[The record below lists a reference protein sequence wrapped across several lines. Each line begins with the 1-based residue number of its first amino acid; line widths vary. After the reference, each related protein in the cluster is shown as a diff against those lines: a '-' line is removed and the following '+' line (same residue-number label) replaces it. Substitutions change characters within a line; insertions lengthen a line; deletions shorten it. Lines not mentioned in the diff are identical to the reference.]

1 MADVRLE
8 GINKSYGSVKI
19 LHGIDLEINHGEF
32 VVFVGPSG
40 SGKSTLLRMI
50 GGLERISDGRL
61 LIDDKVV
68 NNIDAA
74 DRNLGMVFQ
83 SYALYPHMTVR
94 QNLAFPLR
102 MAKVGAHEIQAKVMQ
117 AAALL
122 QVDHLLDR
130 KPRQLSGGQRQRVAI
145 GRAIVREPKVFLFDE
160 PLSNLDTELRVQ
172 MRVQIAKLHKQLGN
186 TMIYVTHDQVE
197 AMTMADKIVVLK
209 DGNIEQVGTPHDL
222 YHNPASQFVAGFIG
236 SPKMNFLNAT
246 LLAAHQGRAEIRLA
260 TGAIVSLPIDTEA
273 QAVGKPVIV
282 GVRPDD
288 FRAVSDGDD
297 ELPVDLD
304 VDFVEHLGTPPIF
317 TAMPRV
323 LLSSHERPSLRDQEG
338 SREFALPLRRR
349 TAIFSLPTERH
360 CQGCGRRRTGTDCS
374 SAQRPTRVDLKGL

>member
-1 MADVRLE
+1 MANVRLE
-8 GINKSYGSVKI
+8 GINKAYGSVQI
-19 LHGIDLEINHGEF
+19 LRDIDLEIDHGQF

-50 GGLERISDGRL
+50 GGLERISEGRL
-61 LIDDKVV
+61 LIDNQVV

-102 MAKVGAHEIQAKVMQ
+102 MAKAGANEIQAKVTQ
-117 AAALL
+117 AASLL
-122 QVDHLLDR
+122 QVEHLLDR

-246 LLAAHQGRAEIRLA
+246 LVSAHQKQVEVRLE
-260 TGAIVSLPIDTEA
+260 TGSTVSLPIDADA
-273 QAVGKPVIV
+273 QMVGKPVALGI
-282 GVRPDD
+282 RPDD
-288 FRAVSDGDD
+288 FRAASDSCE
-297 ELPVDLD
+297 ELAIELD
-304 VDFVEHLGTPPIF
+304 VDFVEHLGNATYLYGNAAGANLV
-317 TAMPRV
+317 TRA
-323 LLSSHERPSLRDQEG
+323 PSLEAAGRVERIRLAVRPADCHLFLASG
-338 SREFALPLRRR
+338 KALRRLR
-349 TAIFSLPTERH
+349 ASTSWN
-360 CQGCGRRRTGTDCS
+360 
-374 SAQRPTRVDLKGL
+374 